1 MTKTA
6 KPEII
11 EFPAFDTAEV
21 TDQFRAYA
29 EKGVEQSKEIYAK
42 VKDVTED
49 AQKAIEETFE
59 SSKAHGT
66 NLSLKAIDAARTN
79 VEAGFA
85 QLEAVTKAKTI
96 SEIVELQ
103 SAYWSK
109 QMEVF
114 ADQAKDM
121 QTLATK
127 AFDDAS
133 KPVKGAFEK
142 AMSSV
147 KAA

>member
-11 EFPAFDTAEV
+11 EFPAFDAAEV

-66 NLSLKAIDAARTN
+66 NLSLKAIEAARTN
-79 VEAGFA
+79 VEAGFT
-85 QLEAVTKAKTI
+85 QLEAVAKAKTI

-103 SAYWSK
+103 SAYWGK

-121 QTLATK
+121 QALATK